1 MPRKI
6 EYHTPDGIDC
16 YNIFHAIV
24 RDFGLLPEV
33 ETRYENDTIVVLVRC
48 RKPDA
53 ERAGVVQVQAMV
65 KTPFKTAKSLWQY
78 QYGAMLDCWHQCDR
92 GLLANASTPIT
103 RDWLGRP
110 RTPER
115 STNK

>member
-1 MPRKI
+1 MPRRI
-6 EYHTPDGIDC
+6 EYHAPDAIDC
-16 YNIFHAIV
+16 YTIFHAIAN
-24 RDFGLLPEV
+24 DFGLLPEV
-33 ETRYENDTIVVLVRC
+33 ETRYEHDQVLVIVRC

-53 ERAGVVQVQAMV
+53 ARAGMVQVQAMV

-78 QYGAMLDCWHQCDR
+78 QYSAMLDCWHQLDR
-92 GLLANASTPIT
+92 GLLGNATTPIV
-103 RDWLGRP
+103 RDWNGRP